1 MSWTDYIPG
10 GNMINSFLHPEDAYK
25 DAENESNKSW
35 QETQGY
41 SKPWIDQGQAQYGR
55 LNTATGDLLDPTGME
70 NKWSTSYEKS
80 PYAQQMLKENQGA
93 GLDAASSMGLMGS
106 SAAVNN
112 IQTGAHNIVNQDR
125 QQYMNDLMQKYM
137 AGIGLGQNM
146 YGTGANMAGTM
157 AGLSN
162 QHGDTM
168 AGLKYGE
175 SAAPGALFGKFAGM
189 AADAGLNYATGGMYG
204 AGKAAGNAFAGSK
217 AGGSGYTG

>member
-1 MSWTDYIPG
+1 MSIG
-10 GNMINSFLHPEDAYK
+10 SMINRFLSPEDAYK
-25 DAENESNKSW
+25 DAENVSNQQW
-35 QETQGY
+35 QQTQGY
-41 SKPWIDQGQAQYGR
+41 AKPWIDQGNSQYGR

-70 NKWSTSYEKS
+70 NRWSSSYETS

-146 YGTGANMAGTM
+146 YGTGANIAGTM

-175 SAAPGALFGKFAGM
+175 SAAPGAMFGKLAGM
-189 AADAGLNYATGGMYG
+189 GIDMGLNYATGGTYGMAKAANNMMGG
-204 AGKAAGNAFAGSK
+204 AGSGAGY
-217 AGGSGYTG
+217 SG